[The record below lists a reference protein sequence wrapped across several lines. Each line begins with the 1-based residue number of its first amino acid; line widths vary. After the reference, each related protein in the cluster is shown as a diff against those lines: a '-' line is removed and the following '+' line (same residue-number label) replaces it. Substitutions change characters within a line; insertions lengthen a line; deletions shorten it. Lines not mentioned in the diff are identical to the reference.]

1 MLNACFLTPQWS
13 ENVRSIWRLHNSLHL
28 KKEEVWGDEGGGG
41 GGRGCWGARDASSE
55 SQKGQKGSS
64 NRRWAEWECDKSCGV
79 NNSVYDAQG
88 FFFLIPPCSVVEEE
102 AVEEEPP
109 KKKKKKKDKKAEA
122 EAEEPKEEEEEV
134 AVTEVGIIETLK
146 LALQTWSSVENVF
159 R

>member
-41 GGRGCWGARDASSE
+41 GRGCWGARDASSE

-64 NRRWAEWECDKSCGV
+64 NRRWAEWECDKSCV

-109 KKKKKKKDKKAEA
+109 KKKKKKKKDKKAEA